1 VDADLTVV
9 GGGPVG
15 LATAIE
21 AACAG
26 MRVVVLE
33 PRDPPIDKACGEG
46 LMPAARAGLER
57 LEVRPDGIEFRGI
70 HYLAPG
76 AQAIAGF
83 RRGRGLGMG
92 LGVRRTALSAAM
104 WQRARDVGVCRV
116 AERGGPPEVGRDHV
130 VISGVR
136 SRWMVAADGLHS
148 PTRRALGLDAPP
160 PALPARYGLRRHYR
174 IAPWSDLVEVHWSAD
189 AEAYVTPVAADLV
202 GVAVLGPRGAPFDLG
217 PDRFGFGALAERLA
231 GASAVGPVR
240 GAGPLRQVARRRV
253 AGRAL
258 LVGDAAG
265 YLDAITGEGIAM
277 GLACARELVACVLA
291 DRPEEYEA
299 AWWRVTRR
307 YRLLTGALLA
317 AARRPPV
324 RRAIVPA
331 AQRLPWVFTRIV
343 DQLGR

>member
-1 VDADLTVV
+1 VEADLTVV

-21 AACAG
+21 ASLAG

-33 PRDPPIDKACGEG
+33 PRDPPVDKACGEG

-57 LEVRPDGIEFRGI
+57 LGVAPDGIEFRGI

-76 AQAIAGF
+76 AQAVADF
-83 RRGRGLGMG
+83 RRGRGLG
-92 LGVRRTALSAAM
+92 VRRTTLSAAM
-104 WQRARDVGVCRV
+104 WQRARDVGVCRL
-116 AERGGPPEVGRDHV
+116 AERGGVLVVGAEHAEVG
-130 VISGVR
+130 GVR
-136 SRWMVAADGLHS
+136 SRWLVAADGLHS

-160 PALPARYGLRRHYR
+160 PAVPARYGLRRHYR
-174 IAPWSDLVEVHWSAD
+174 IAPWTDLVEVHWAAD

-202 GVAVLGPRGAPFDLG
+202 GVAVLGPGGASFDGWLARFDALG
-217 PDRFGFGALAERLA
+217 ERLV
-231 GASAVGPVR
+231 GAAAVGPVR

-291 DRPEEYEA
+291 DRPEDYEA

-307 YRLLTGALLA
+307 YRLLTGGLLA
-317 AARRPPV
+317 AARRPAL

-331 AQRLPWVFTRIV
+331 AQQVPWVFSRIV